1 MTNFGFHRF
10 MCILVF
16 CFFIL
21 LFPLLTLSAEEKTNF
36 NQFYRFP
43 VSLGVDYIG
52 LSPLV
57 DYGFDATLTEISGI
71 IRYPVPSIP
80 QFQPTLQLG
89 ILSFDDTER
98 DDNDKWDHTHY
109 FASLGALY
117 SNRFSKTFEVSG
129 ELSAGIS
136 QAIFPNVNPKGT
148 SIGTQ
153 NLLANAGIRV
163 SLDPSYSLSLDIHP
177 TLKYSMYIG
186 KYLSETNS
194 QTFNK
199 FDGFSF
205 GIGFSGHYR
214 FGTDPDAP
222 QAIIRSIKFDIK
234 RFPAVFAA
242 MQSYYVTNP
251 IGTVSITNTEDFA
264 IHDVDVSFFQAG
276 FMDNPTKSAAIPEL
290 KAGETV
296 SVDIYASFNDAVFS
310 KNGVTPLTGEITVDY
325 LWRNRPVNQVA
336 SVSYDLEDKTALT
349 WDDDRKVGAF
359 ITSADSALRNYASA
373 IKQYVKDDL
382 VPNFSD
388 ALQAAMQIYYALGEL
403 GIIYQI
409 DPTSPFTSA
418 QENPQIVDSI
428 SLPRDTLT
436 RLTGDCDDLTV
447 TYTSLLETLGIE
459 TAFIT
464 VPGHIYAA
472 FNTGVKSKDYRK
484 IYNDKS
490 MTLSIDGSLWIP
502 VEITLIGTD
511 DFLSAWRIG
520 IMEFAAV
527 ADNPDQRHLIKTRD
541 AQKIFRPVGLT
552 ETDLGLQYG
561 SKAAIVKNFKRDMG
575 TLIDNVI
582 ADYKEKAE
590 KSKRK
595 RDFNKLGIIAA
606 QFGRTATAEEAFNS
620 ALSLDRNYLNP
631 QINLGNLYYMEE
643 EYQEALRN
651 FLGAERIMAE
661 AGKQKSSVYPKILL
675 NVARTY
681 YELENYDRVA
691 DYYNRVKD
699 IDPGLSAKYDYL
711 HRDSGGSRAS
721 DAGSFSEILFVDEEE

>member
-1 MTNFGFHRF
+1 MTKLVCRRYFGKIII
-10 MCILVF
+10 C
-16 CFFIL
+16 IL
-21 LFPLLTLSAEEKTNF
+21 LFILPLFSISSQEKTDY
-36 NQFYRFP
+36 NQFYAFP
-43 VSLGVDYIG
+43 VSIGVDYIG
-52 LSPLV
+52 LSPFV

-71 IRYPVPSIP
+71 VRYPIP
-80 QFQPTLQLG
+80 AMPQLQPTLRAG
-89 ILSFDDTER
+89 ILSFVDLNR
-98 DDNDKWDHTHY
+98 DEPDKWNHTHY
-109 FASLGALY
+109 FGSLGALW
-117 SNRFSKTFEVSG
+117 SNRFSKSFELSG
-129 ELSAGIS
+129 ELSVGLSEAV
-136 QAIFPNVNPKGT
+136 FPSIDPSGT
-148 SIGTQ
+148 SRGAL
-153 NLLANAGIRV
+153 NLLASAGIRA
-163 SLDPSYSLSLDIHP
+163 SLDPSYNFSIDIHP
-177 TLKYSMYIG
+177 TLKYMKYIG
-186 KYLSETNS
+186 DA
-194 QTFNK
+194 QTFDL

-205 GIGFSGHYR
+205 GVGFSGHYR

-251 IGTVSITNTEDFA
+251 IGKISITNTEDFA

-276 FMDNPTKSAAIPEL
+276 FMDNPTKAVTIPEM

-296 SVDIYASFNDAVFS
+296 SVDIFASFNDAVFS
-310 KNGVTPLTGEITVDY
+310 KNGVTPLTGEIKVDY

-373 IKQYVKDDL
+373 IKQYVKDDV

-388 ALQAAMQIYYALGEL
+388 ALQAAIQIYYALGEL

-409 DPTSPFTSA
+409 DPTSPFTTA

-428 SLPRDTLT
+428 SIPRDTLT

-490 MTLSIDGSLWIP
+490 MTLSIDGSLWVP

-511 DFLSAWRIG
+511 DFLSAWRVG

-527 ADNPDQRHLIKTRD
+527 ADTPDQRHIIKTRD
-541 AQKIFRPVGLT
+541 AQEVFRPVGLT

-561 SKAAIVKNFKRDMG
+561 SKSAIVKNFKRDMDK
-575 TLIDNVI
+575 LIDNVI
-582 ADYKEKAE
+582 ADYKDRAAS
-590 KSKRK
+590 SKRK

-661 AGKQKSSVYPKILL
+661 AGKQKSRVYPKILL
-675 NVARTY
+675 NIARTY

-691 DYYNRVKD
+691 DYYNRVNN
-699 IDPGLSAKYDYL
+699 IDPVLTAKYTYL
-711 HRDSGGSRAS
+711 HGESGGSRGA
-721 DAGSFSEILFVDEEE
+721 DAGAFSEILFVDEEE